1 MSAVEYG
8 SRKDRR
14 KKTTAKP
21 NVAVLLLLFLVALI
35 AFLYIKPVWEYH
47 QPDLTAPPDI
57 YYQGELCMEKGLYR
71 EGEIYFPLAFVR
83 RYLDSNIWWDE
94 KNSMVIVTTE
104 EKVYHF
110 VPDSKEVLLN
120 LQQQVM
126 AHGIT
131 ASESIVYVPA
141 ALLRELY
148 EADIIFSK
156 ERNTVS
162 VRSAQDQYLTGT
174 IDKSGRMRAQATRWS
189 GWTGELEKGETVKI
203 SSEAGEWLW
212 VEKENGSMGYYPK
225 SRVEP
230 AGVNGGV
237 PEEKPGES
245 RDAFKSWKT
254 LQEPVLLTWEYVFST
269 TANPAIIGILDGVQ
283 VISPT
288 WFQLEES
295 GVVSDK
301 GSQRYV
307 DWAHSQGKKVW
318 GVFFNDC
325 EIDLTHEF
333 LSDAA
338 LRIKAYEQIL
348 EYAERYGLDGIDI
361 DFEYM
366 YMEDKEAF
374 VQFVR
379 EITPLLHEKG
389 LNVTLYVIFHS
400 TSERWSR
407 CYDHRR
413 LSEVADYLIVM
424 AYDQHTARAGS
435 VASLPWVERGV
446 VRMLEDVPAEKLLL
460 GIPLYTRLWKEE
472 TDENGELKTTRST
485 LTLPQAEKWI
495 EDKAAKV
502 VVDNDSGQ
510 HYAEVQQGKAVYK
523 MWLEDEYSQKKRVA
537 LMKKYRLAG
546 IAAWRRGL
554 EKEGTWRELT
564 ELLKSDGE
572 LPGNTL
578 SQES

>member
-21 NVAVLLLLFLVALI
+21 NAAVLLLLFLVALI
-35 AFLYIKPVWEYH
+35 AFLFIKPMLEYR
-47 QPDLTAPPDI
+47 QPDLTAPPEV
-57 YYQGELCMEKGLYR
+57 YYQGELCLEKGLYR
-71 EGEIYFPLAFVR
+71 EGEIYFPLVFVKK
-83 RYLDSNIWWDE
+83 YLDSNIWWDE
-94 KNSMVIVTTE
+94 KNDMVIVTTD

-110 VPDSKEVLLN
+110 VPGSKEGLLN
-120 LQQQVM
+120 LQPQVIE
-126 AHGIT
+126 HGII
-131 ASESIVYVPA
+131 ASESIVYAPA

-148 EADIIFSK
+148 EADIIYNT

-162 VRSAQDQYLTGT
+162 VRAAGDQYLTGT
-174 IDKSGRMRAQATRWS
+174 IGKSGRMRAQATIWS
-189 GWTGELEKGETVKI
+189 GWTGEVEKGEVVKI
-203 SSEAGEWLW
+203 INEAKRWVW
-212 VEKENGSMGYYPK
+212 VEKEDGSMGYYPQ

-230 AGVNGGV
+230 AGVKGGV
-237 PEEKPGES
+237 SAEKPGES
-245 RDAFKSWKT
+245 SATVKPWKT
-254 LQEPVLLTWEYVFST
+254 LQEPVFLTWEYVFSA
-269 TANPAIIGILDGVQ
+269 TANPATIGDLDGVQ

-288 WFQLEES
+288 WFQLEEN
-295 GVVSDK
+295 GIVIDK

-325 EIDLTHEF
+325 EIDLTHDF

-348 EYAERYGLDGIDI
+348 EYAKGYGLDGIDI

-407 CYDHRR
+407 CYDHQR
-413 LSEVADYLIVM
+413 LAEVADYLIVM

-446 VRMLEDVPAEKLLL
+446 VRMLEDVPAGKLLL
-460 GIPLYTRLWKEE
+460 GVPLYTRLWKEE
-472 TDENGELKTTRST
+472 TDENGEVKTTRST

-495 EDKAAKV
+495 EDNAAQV

-510 HYAEVQQGKAVYK
+510 HYAEVQRGEAVYK
-523 MWLEDEYSQKKRVA
+523 MWLEDKYSLEKRVA
-537 LMKKYRLAG
+537 LMKKYHLAG

-554 EKEGTWRELT
+554 EKGETWRELT
-564 ELLKSDGE
+564 ELLKR
-572 LPGNTL
+572 
-578 SQES
+578 